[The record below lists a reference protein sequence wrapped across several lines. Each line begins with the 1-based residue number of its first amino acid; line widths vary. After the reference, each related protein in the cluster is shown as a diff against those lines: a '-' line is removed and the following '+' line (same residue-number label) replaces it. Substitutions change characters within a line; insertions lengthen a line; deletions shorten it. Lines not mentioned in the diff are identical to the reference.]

1 LIRSLV
7 AALGDHVNPWGYV
20 LLFVLCLLEA
30 SAFAGLVVPGESAQ
44 LIAGVLAEQGRLS
57 LAACIVWAVV
67 GAILGD
73 SLGYEI
79 GRHFGPRLRETW
91 LGEKVGEQRWAKAH
105 DFVRRNGGR
114 SVFFGRFVG
123 VLRALVPAIAGDAR
137 MPYRRFLV
145 WNVVGALVAAP
156 AVIVLGYLAGS
167 SYEVVEKRLGQATY
181 VLLAGAAGFF
191 AFRYVRRRRAAK
203 GNE

>member
-1 LIRSLV
+1 MIALLESVGSLAGPSAYLV
-7 AALGDHVNPWGYV
+7 IALFAAL
-20 LLFVLCLLEA
+20 ES
-30 SAFAGLVVPGESAQ
+30 SAFVGLFIPGELALLLGGYIAYQGHAGLVPMM
-44 LIAGVLAEQGRLS
+44 
-57 LAACIVWAVV
+57 AAATA
-67 GAILGD
+67 GAIVGD
-73 SLGYEI
+73 SIGYEI
-79 GRHFGPRLRETW
+79 GRHLEGSIRRSRLGR
-91 LGEKVGEQRWAKAH
+91 KVGDERWARAEH
-105 DFVRRNGGR
+105 YVALRGGR
-114 SVFFGRFVG
+114 AVFFGRFVG